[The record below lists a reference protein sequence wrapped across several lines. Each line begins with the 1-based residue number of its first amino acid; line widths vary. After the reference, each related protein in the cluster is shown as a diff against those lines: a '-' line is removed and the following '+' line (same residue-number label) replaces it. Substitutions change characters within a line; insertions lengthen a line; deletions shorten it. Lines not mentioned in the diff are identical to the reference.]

1 MSFKEYMLSKM
12 PYVIMNLIFYFL
24 VTAILMIINTPAI
37 ILFSIFLMWFMP
49 LFTYI
54 FLQYIKE
61 KKFYGEMVDINLN
74 LDKKYLLSEII
85 KKPNYY
91 EGRLFYEVLKD
102 ADRNM
107 HEEVNYYK
115 NLQSDYREYIE
126 AWVHEIK
133 TPIASSKMILE
144 NSSSRDKNA
153 LIDEMN
159 KIDRYITQ
167 ALYYSRSTDF
177 NKDYIIKTFNL
188 KKVINECIREN
199 RREFINKRIRLD
211 IGSSTEIEVISDA
224 KWLKF
229 IINQI
234 IINSIKYSSEENPE
248 IKIYVINNEDA
259 DCDSDDNNRSVRL
272 VIEDNGIG
280 IPKNDINRVFDKG
293 FTGQNGRIFGK
304 STGIGLYLCKKL
316 CQKLDLDIELISE
329 FESGTKV
336 FITLIK

>member
-1 MSFKEYMLSKM
+1 MNIKNYILSKI
-12 PYVIMNLIFYFL
+12 PYLIMNFIIFMLAAVLLKIAKIPNVIVFCVFLI
-24 VTAILMIINTPAI
+24 
-37 ILFSIFLMWFMP
+37 WFMP
-49 LFTYI
+49 LVIYI
-54 FLQYIKE
+54 AIHFFKE
-61 KKFYGEMVDINLN
+61 KKFYSEMKNINDR
-74 LDKKYLLSEII
+74 LDKKYLLSEVI

-91 EGRLFYEVLKD
+91 EGRIFYEILKD

-115 NLQSDYREYIE
+115 HLQSDYREYIE

-144 NSSSRDKNA
+144 NSSSKDKNA

-159 KIDRYITQ
+159 KIESYITQ

-188 KKVINECIREN
+188 QKVINECIREN
-199 RREFINKRIRLD
+199 RREFINKRIGLD
-211 IGSSTEIEVISDA
+211 IKSNTNIEVTSDA

-234 IINSIKYSSEENPE
+234 VINSIKYSKKENAE
-248 IKIYVINNEDA
+248 IKIYTIEHVDLNEI
-259 DCDSDDNNRSVRL
+259 SL

-280 IPKNDINRVFDKG
+280 IPKSDINRVFDKG
-293 FTGQNGRIFGK
+293 FTGYNGRIYGK

-316 CQKLDLDIELISE
+316 CEKLDLDLELVSE
-329 FESGTKV
+329 VKVGTKV
-336 FITLIK
+336 IIKFVN

>member
-1 MSFKEYMLSKM
+1 MHYF
-12 PYVIMNLIFYFL
+12 IMNFIFYL
-24 VTAILMIINTPAI
+24 LITAILAIADTPAI
-37 ILFSIFLMWFMP
+37 ILFSIFLVWFMP
-49 LFTYI
+49 LFFYI
-54 FLQYIKE
+54 LLQYIKE
-61 KKFYGEMVDINLN
+61 KKFYGEMIDLNSN

-144 NSSSRDKNA
+144 NSSSRDRNV
-153 LIDEMN
+153 LMDEMN

-177 NKDYIIKTFNL
+177 NKDYIIRTFNL
-188 KKVINECIREN
+188 KKVINESIREN

-211 IGSSTEIEVISDA
+211 IGSSTEIEIVSDA

-234 IINSIKYSSEENPE
+234 IINAIKYSREENPE
-248 IKIYVINNEDA
+248 IKIYVINNEDIGYE
-259 DCDSDDNNRSVRL
+259 CNNKDSHLRL

-280 IPKNDINRVFDKG
+280 IPKNDLNRVFDKG
-293 FTGQNGRIFGK
+293 FTGENGRVFGK

-316 CQKLDLDIELISE
+316 CQKLDLDIELESE
-329 FESGTKV
+329 IKIGTKV
-336 FITLIK
+336 FISLIK

>member
-1 MSFKEYMLSKM
+1 MNIKNYILSKM
-12 PYVIMNLIFYFL
+12 PYLIMNFI
-24 VTAILMIINTPAI
+24 
-37 ILFSIFLMWFMP
+37 IFLLVAVLFKIVNIPNIIVFCVFLIWFMP
-49 LFTYI
+49 LVVYI
-54 FLQYIKE
+54 IICFFKE
-61 KKFYGEMVDINLN
+61 NKFYGEMKNISDR
-74 LDKKYLLSEII
+74 LDKKYLLSEVI

-91 EGRLFYEVLKD
+91 EGRIFYEILKD
-102 ADRNM
+102 VDRNM

-115 NLQSDYREYIE
+115 HLQSDYREYIE

-153 LIDEMN
+153 LIDDLN

-188 KKVINECIREN
+188 QKVINDCIREN

-211 IGSSTEIEVISDA
+211 IENNTDIEVTSDA

-234 IINSIKYSSEENPE
+234 LINSIKYSKGENAE
-248 IKIYVINNEDA
+248 IKLYTIQHRDLHKI
-259 DCDSDDNNRSVRL
+259 SL

-280 IPKNDINRVFDKG
+280 IPKSDMNRVFDKG
-293 FTGQNGRIFGK
+293 FTGYNGRIYGK
-304 STGIGLYLCKKL
+304 STGIGLYLCRKL
-316 CQKLDLDIELISE
+316 CEKLDLDLELVSE
-329 FESGTKV
+329 VKVGTKV
-336 FITLIK
+336 LITFVN